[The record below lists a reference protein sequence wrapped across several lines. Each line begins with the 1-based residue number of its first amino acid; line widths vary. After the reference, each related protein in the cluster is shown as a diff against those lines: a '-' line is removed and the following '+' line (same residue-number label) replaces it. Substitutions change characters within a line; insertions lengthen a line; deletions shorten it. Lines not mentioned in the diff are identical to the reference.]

1 MNTEKMPLSLPLP
14 PSGSAPEEKEGEA
27 MSELSG
33 LHRSTLRHVA
43 LSFLERAY
51 LTRGERCDI
60 IRDGTNDTDM
70 LRVYFLGLSHAA
82 FALAATLIEVDS
94 MLDDEHQLLIS
105 SYDQKLLDKISKAA
119 KIIGEEP

>member
-1 MNTEKMPLSLPLP
+1 
-14 PSGSAPEEKEGEA
+14 

-60 IRDGTNDTDM
+60 IRDGTNDTDV
-70 LRVYFLGLSHAA
+70 LRAYFLGLSHAA
-82 FALAATLIEVDS
+82 FALAATLIDVDS
-94 MLDDEHQLLIS
+94 TLGDEQQLLIS
-105 SYDQKLLDKISKAA
+105 SYDPKLLDKIHKVAT
-119 KIIGEEP
+119 IIGEVP

>member
-1 MNTEKMPLSLPLP
+1 MR
-14 PSGSAPEEKEGEA
+14 
-27 MSELSG
+27 ELSG

-119 KIIGEEP
+119 KIIGEVP